1 MFYNFYSSYPV
12 VIILALLIDIL
23 IGWPNK
29 LFIII
34 GHPVT
39 WIGKVINFLEKTLN
53 KKQFNKL
60 KKRNLGILMICFLS
74 FPIMISA
81 IFLTSFLKEWPFYV
95 IIEAILIWPFLA
107 IRSLHAHVYAILLEL
122 ERNDLGA
129 ARIALSKIVGRD
141 VKNLNEEQI
150 CKASIESLS
159 ESTADG
165 VIAPIFWAL
174 VFGFPGILFY
184 KIINTLDSMVGY
196 KNERFKDFGWAS
208 ARLDDLIN
216 WIPARLTAFLI
227 VVLAYNPLKAFLFSS
242 KNSTASPS
250 PNAGWPQSA
259 MAYALQ
265 IRLMGK
271 KSYNG
276 VIIDQ
281 ASINE
286 HAPFP
291 KKENLREALKLYK
304 KTIVL
309 VTIILII
316 SSFLWSLYK

>member
-1 MFYNFYSSYPV
+1 MFSNFYSSIPII
-12 VIILALLIDIL
+12 IILALLIDIL

-39 WIGKVINFLEKTLN
+39 WIGKAINFLEKTLN
-53 KKQFNKL
+53 KQQFSL
-60 KKRNLGILMICFLS
+60 IQKRVLGILMICFLTL
-74 FPIMISA
+74 PIVTSA
-81 IFLTSFLKEWPFYV
+81 IYLNSFMKDLPFYI

-107 IRSLHAHVYAILLEL
+107 IRSLYTHVYAILLEL
-122 ERNDLGA
+122 ERDDLVS

-165 VIAPIFWAL
+165 VIAPLFWVL

-184 KIINTLDSMVGY
+184 KIVNTLDSMVGY
-196 KNERFKDFGWAS
+196 KNERFQDFGWAS

-216 WIPARLTAFLI
+216 WIPARLTAILI
-227 VVLAYNPLKAFLFSS
+227 SALTSNPLKAFLFSS
-242 KNSTASPS
+242 KNSLASPS

-265 IRLMGK
+265 ISLMGQ

-276 VIIDQ
+276 LVLEQ

-286 HAPFP
+286 YAPSP
-291 KKENLREALKLYK
+291 KRENLRESLKLYK
-304 KTIVL
+304 KTIIL
-309 VTIILII
+309 VTAILIVF
-316 SSFLWSLYK
+316 SFLWSLNK